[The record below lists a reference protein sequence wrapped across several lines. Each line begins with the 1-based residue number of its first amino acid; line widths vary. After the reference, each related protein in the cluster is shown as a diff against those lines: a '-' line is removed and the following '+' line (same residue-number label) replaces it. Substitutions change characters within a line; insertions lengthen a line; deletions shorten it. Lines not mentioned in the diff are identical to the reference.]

1 MTEAAVPA
9 GKSSRRKA
17 TKAAPKF
24 LAATAAGE
32 RVGALALGF
41 FVFVFVFSFFASEK
55 ETTRKKRWPL
65 SFGT

>member
-1 MTEAAVPA
+1 LAEAAVPA
-9 GKSSRRKA
+9 GKSSRRRA

-41 FVFVFVFSFFASEK
+41 FVFVFSFFASRK